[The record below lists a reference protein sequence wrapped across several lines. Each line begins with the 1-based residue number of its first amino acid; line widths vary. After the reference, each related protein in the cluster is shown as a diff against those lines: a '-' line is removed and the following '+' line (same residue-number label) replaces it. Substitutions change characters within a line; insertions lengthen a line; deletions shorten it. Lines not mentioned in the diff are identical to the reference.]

1 MPIFRL
7 PKPRVTGSSPAYR
20 SKKGI
25 ALPMCGAILF
35 LMDNQGAPPVSL
47 VAPSRGRGCQYRS
60 RTTRACT
67 SFESRLP
74 LMDYAVLNHW
84 VTKAIALNFK
94 IVE

>member
-25 ALPMCGAILF
+25 ALPMCGAIIF
-35 LMDNQGAPPVSL
+35 LMDSQGSQPVTLYS
-47 VAPSRGRGCQYRS
+47 PFRGRGCQYRS

-67 SFESRLP
+67 SFEPRLP
-74 LMDYAVLNHW
+74 LRLD
-84 VTKAIALNFK
+84 
-94 IVE
+94 EQQ